1 MVIVIIIVWEKK
13 KTTTS
18 KNRRYYPNT
27 SFFDDVL
34 KAVTPKEV
42 FADASKEKAL
52 EREALIARAPKGTM
66 KSAHALLAN
75 TVIDGEE
82 LTIAYDAREHG
93 WTAKAFHERVG
104 GKVRR

>member
-1 MVIVIIIVWEKK
+1 MVRSKRVPPNHRHRHHHRLGEEEDDDIEKSSLSK
-13 KTTTS
+13 MASSTTFS
-18 KNRRYYPNT
+18 KRSRR
-27 SFFDDVL
+27 
-34 KAVTPKEV
+34 KV

-93 WTAKAFHERVG
+93 
-104 GKVRR
+104 